1 MSSLYLKAGGFL
13 LAVLLI
19 FGALYG
25 AYHHGET
32 VKDAEWQATWNA
44 EVARQ
49 AEAKTKAETA
59 AAAEELRRINSNQQA
74 QAHAIQ
80 STVVAQTD
88 AAAVT
93 VSSGSVQLAAAK
105 LAAGPSACAGH
116 SATAAGSP
124 PTNHAAMVLSDLLTR
139 ADKRAADLAALAD
152 KSRIAGLA
160 CEASYDGL
168 APNQGSPQKAQNLGE
183 NALNE

>member
-13 LAVLLI
+13 LAILLI
-19 FGALYG
+19 FCALFA

-44 EVARQ
+44 EVAKQ
-49 AEAKTKAETA
+49 AEAKIQAEAA

-80 STVVAQTD
+80 STAVAQTD
-88 AAAVT
+88 AAAT
-93 VSSGSVQLAAAK
+93 VVSAGSVQLAATK
-105 LAAGPSACAGH
+105 LAAGPSGCASH

-124 PTNHAAMVLSDLLTR
+124 PANHAAMVLSDLLTR

-168 APNQGSPQKAQNLGE
+168 RVNQK
-183 NALNE
+183 

>member
-1 MSSLYLKAGGFL
+1 MTSIWLRL
-13 LAVLLI
+13 LPYIAALALVA
-19 FGALYG
+19 GALFG

-32 VKDAEWQATWNA
+32 LANVEWQAKWDA
-44 EVARQ
+44 EAAKQ
-49 AEAKTKAETA
+49 ADAKTKAEEA
-59 AAAEELRRINSNQQA
+59 ARAEEARRINSNQQA

-80 STVVAQTD
+80 STAVAQTD
-88 AAAVT
+88 AAAVH
-93 VSSGSVQLAAAK
+93 VSSGSVQLAATK
-105 LAAGPSACAGH
+105 LATGPSDCTSH
-116 SATAAGSP
+116 SAAAAGRP

-168 APNQGSPQKAQNLGE
+168 RVN
-183 NALNE
+183 

>member
-1 MSSLYLKAGGFL
+1 MNSILETVGGFL

-32 VKDAEWQATWNA
+32 VKDAEWQATWDK
-44 EVARQ
+44 EVAKQ
-49 AEAKTKAETA
+49 AEAKAQAEEA
-59 AAAEELRRINSNQQA
+59 ARAEELRRINSNQQA

-80 STVVAQTD
+80 STAVAQTD
-88 AAAVT
+88 AAAATVT
-93 VSSGSVQLAAAK
+93 VGSVQLAAAQ
-105 LAAGPSACAGH
+105 LATGPSSCTGH
-116 SATAAGSP
+116 STAAAGSP

-139 ADKRAADLAALAD
+139 ADKRAADLASLAD

-160 CEASYDGL
+160 CEAAYDGL
-168 APNQGSPQKAQNLGE
+168 RAGSSPEASAQR
-183 NALNE
+183 

>member
-1 MSSLYLKAGGFL
+1 MTSIYAKVGAFL

-32 VKDAEWQATWNA
+32 LANAEWQSKWDA
-44 EVARQ
+44 EAAIQ
-49 AEAKTKAETA
+49 AEAKAKAEEDA
-59 AAAEELRRINSNQQA
+59 RAEELRRINSNQQA

-80 STVVAQTD
+80 STAVAQTD

-93 VSSGSVQLAAAK
+93 VSSGSVQLAATK
-105 LAAGPSACAGH
+105 LATGPSGCASH
-116 SATAAGSP
+116 SSAATGSP
-124 PTNHAAMVLSDLLTR
+124 PANHAAMVLSDLLTR

-160 CEASYDGL
+160 CEMAYDGL
-168 APNQGSPQKAQNLGE
+168 QVNQK
-183 NALNE
+183 

>member
-1 MSSLYLKAGGFL
+1 MTSIYAKVGGYVLAIL
-13 LAVLLI
+13 LV

-32 VKDAEWQATWNA
+32 LANAEWQAKWDA
-44 EVARQ
+44 EVATQALAKAQ
-49 AEAKTKAETA
+49 AEESART
-59 AAAEELRRINSNQQA
+59 EELRRINSNQQA

-80 STVVAQTD
+80 STAVAQTD

-105 LAAGPSACAGH
+105 LAADPSSCTGH
-116 SATAAGSP
+116 PAAAAGSP
-124 PTNHAAMVLSDLLTR
+124 TTNHAAMVLSDLLTR
-139 ADKRAADLAALAD
+139 ADKRAADLASFAD
-152 KSRIAGLA
+152 RSRIAGLA

-168 APNQGSPQKAQNLGE
+168 TKLSSDPSH
-183 NALNE
+183 